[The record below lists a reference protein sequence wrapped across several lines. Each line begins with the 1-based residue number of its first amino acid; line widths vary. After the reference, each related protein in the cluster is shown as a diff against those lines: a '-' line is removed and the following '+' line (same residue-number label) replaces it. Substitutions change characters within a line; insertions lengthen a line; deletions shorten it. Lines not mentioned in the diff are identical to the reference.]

1 MQVTETKSEGLK
13 REYAITVTA
22 ADLEARTTAK
32 LEDLR
37 KDFHMKG
44 FRKGKAPLALM
55 KQRFGKSVLGEV
67 VQEAVENT
75 VTTHLE
81 DAGHRPARQPEV
93 KIANENFD
101 EGDDLNVEIAY
112 ECLPDVPELDFGAIS
127 LERKVVEVDDAAVDE
142 ALGRLAEGSTDFE
155 EKEGAAES
163 GDQVTID
170 FLGKIDDVAFDGG
183 EAEDYPLVLGSNSF
197 IPGFED
203 QLVGA
208 AAGDAREVKVTFP
221 EDYGAANLAGK
232 DAVFEVTVKDVKSPK
247 AAEIDDSLASRYG
260 VETLDELK
268 EQLSTQI
275 GAEYAEASRSLVK
288 RKLLDELDGM
298 ITFEL
303 PESLVDVEAKA
314 IAHQLWHEENPNVEG
329 HDHLEIEPEEDHMVL
344 ARRRVGLGLLLA
356 EVGQKAE
363 VEVSDSDM
371 GQAIM
376 ERARQFPGQER
387 EFFDYVRQSREMLE
401 QIRAPIF
408 EDKVVDHIL
417 EKANVTEVSVSKADL
432 EAEIE
437 ALDADGEG
445 EKED

>member
-22 ADLEARTTAK
+22 SDLESKATEK

-37 KDFHMKG
+37 KDFQMKG

-67 VQEAVENT
+67 VQEAVEST
-75 VTTHLE
+75 VTEHLE
-81 DAGHRPARQPEV
+81 AQGHRPATQPDV

-112 ECLPDVPELDFGAIS
+112 ECLPDVPELDYSAIT
-127 LERKVVEVDDAAVDE
+127 LERKVVEVDDAAVEE

-155 EKEGAAES
+155 AKDGAAEN
-163 GDQVTID
+163 GDQVVID
-170 FLGKIDDVAFDGG
+170 FVGRIDGEPFDGG
-183 EAEDYPLVLGSNSF
+183 EAEDYPLTLGSGSF
-197 IPGFED
+197 IPGFEE

-208 AAGDAREVKVTFP
+208 AADATLDVSVAFP
-221 EDYGAANLAGK
+221 ADYGAANLAGK
-232 DAVFEVTVKDVKSPK
+232 DAVFDVTVKEVKSPK
-247 AAEIDDSLASRYG
+247 AAEIDDALATRYG

-275 GAEYAEASRSLVK
+275 ASEYADASRSLIK
-288 RKLLDELDGM
+288 RRLLDQLDGM
-298 ITFEL
+298 IGFDL
-303 PESLVDVEAKA
+303 PESLISAEAKS
-314 IAHQLWHEENPNVEG
+314 IAHQLWHDENPDHKG
-329 HDHLEIEPEEDHMVL
+329 HDHPEIEPEEDHVSL
-344 ARRRVGLGLLLA
+344 ARRRVGLGLLIA
-356 EVGQKAE
+356 EIGQQAE
-363 VEVSDSDM
+363 VEVSDSEM

-376 ERARQFPGQER
+376 ERSRQFPGQER

-401 QIRAPIF
+401 QIRMPIF

-417 EKANVTEVSVSKADL
+417 GKANVTEVAVTKAEL

-437 ALDADGEG
+437 ALDDES
-445 EKED
+445 